1 METIHKKIMKNF
13 KLVVII
19 VLSIVMT
26 GCQLLPENAQL
37 RSYRVLVQQGNVI
50 DESKIDSLKIN
61 MTKEQVIFLLGEPV
75 VNNIFNKNRWD
86 YVYYRKRDPE
96 LTQLNMVSIFFK
108 ENNVISMKRISKNNE
123 GLFEINASNN
133 DLPEF
138 SKNNEVASVNNI
150 FDDIE
155 LESTKGDEIKNNIS
169 DEDESIDY
177 EEQVFSKEKID
188 KDNDISQ
195 QDEKTEK
202 SEIIKEKIKDIKV
215 KEVQLAKNIERK
227 SDYEVVKSV
236 IDEWKSSWENKDIEK
251 YLSFYIDDY
260 SSKYFNNH
268 ELWKNDRKKR
278 IENKSSIEIKITDL
292 NITFNIE
299 KNETANI
306 KFIQNYKSEEY
317 SDEVVKIIV
326 LIKENFSW
334 KIFSEEILKNEY

>member
-155 LESTKGDEIKNNIS
+155 LESTKGDEVKSNIS

-177 EEQVFSKEKID
+177 EEQVLSKNKID
-188 KDNDISQ
+188 KNNDISQ

-215 KEVQLAKNIERK
+215 KEVQFSENIKRK
-227 SDYEVVKSV
+227 SDYEVVQSV
-236 IDEWKSSWENKDIEK
+236 IDEWKSSWENKDMKK
-251 YLSFYIDDY
+251 YFSFYIDDY
-260 SSKYFNNH
+260 SSKYFNNN
-268 ELWKNDRKKR
+268 ELWKKDRKKR

-299 KNETANI
+299 KKETANI

-317 SDEVVKIIV
+317 SDEVVKNIL
-326 LIKENFSW
+326 LIKENFNW

>member
-155 LESTKGDEIKNNIS
+155 LESTKGDEIKNNIN

>member
-123 GLFEINASNN
+123 GLFEINANNN

-138 SKNNEVASVNNI
+138 SKNNEVASINNI

-155 LESTKGDEIKNNIS
+155 LERTKGDEIKNNIS

-177 EEQVFSKEKID
+177 EEQVFSKNKID
-188 KDNDISQ
+188 KDSDISQ

-299 KNETANI
+299 KKETANI

>member
-155 LESTKGDEIKNNIS
+155 LESTKGDEVKSNIS

-177 EEQVFSKEKID
+177 EEQVLSKNKID
-188 KDNDISQ
+188 KNNDISQ

>member
-86 YVYYRKRDPE
+86 YVYYRKKYPE

-155 LESTKGDEIKNNIS
+155 LESTKGDEVKSNIS

-177 EEQVFSKEKID
+177 EEQVLSKNKID
-188 KDNDISQ
+188 KNNDISQ

-215 KEVQLAKNIERK
+215 KEVQFSENIKRK
-227 SDYEVVKSV
+227 SDYEVVQSV
-236 IDEWKSSWENKDIEK
+236 IDEWKSSWENKDMKK
-251 YLSFYIDDY
+251 YFSFYIDDY
-260 SSKYFNNH
+260 SSKYFNNN
-268 ELWKNDRKKR
+268 ELWKKDRKKR

-299 KNETANI
+299 KNEIAI
-306 KFIQNYKSEEY
+306 VKFIQNYKSEQY
-317 SDEVVKIIV
+317 SDEVVKNIL
-326 LIKENFSW
+326 LIKENFNW

>member
-177 EEQVFSKEKID
+177 EEQVFSKNKID
-188 KDNDISQ
+188 KDSDISQ

-215 KEVQLAKNIERK
+215 KEVQPAKNIERK

-306 KFIQNYKSEEY
+306 KFIQNYKSEKY

-326 LIKENFSW
+326 LIKENFNW

>member
-13 KLVVII
+13 KLVVIM

-86 YVYYRKRDPE
+86 YVYYRKKYPE

-177 EEQVFSKEKID
+177 EEQVFSKNKID
-188 KDNDISQ
+188 KDSDISQ

>member
-155 LESTKGDEIKNNIS
+155 LESTKGDEIKNNIN

-177 EEQVFSKEKID
+177 KEQVFSKNKID
-188 KDNDISQ
+188 KDSDISQ

-299 KNETANI
+299 KKETANI

>member
-177 EEQVFSKEKID
+177 EEQVFSKNKID
-188 KDNDISQ
+188 KDSDISQ

-306 KFIQNYKSEEY
+306 KFIQNYKSEKY

>member
-177 EEQVFSKEKID
+177 EEQVFSKNKID
-188 KDNDISQ
+188 KDSDISQ

-299 KNETANI
+299 KNEIAI
-306 KFIQNYKSEEY
+306 VKFIQNYKSEQY
-317 SDEVVKIIV
+317 SDEVVKNIL
-326 LIKENFSW
+326 LIKENFNW

>member
-86 YVYYRKRDPE
+86 YVYYRKKYPE

-155 LESTKGDEIKNNIS
+155 LESTKGDEIKNNIN

-177 EEQVFSKEKID
+177 EEQVFSKNKID

-215 KEVQLAKNIERK
+215 KEVQFSENIKRK
-227 SDYEVVKSV
+227 SDYEVVQSV
-236 IDEWKSSWENKDIEK
+236 IDEWKSSWENKDMKK
-251 YLSFYIDDY
+251 YFSFYIDDY

-306 KFIQNYKSEEY
+306 KFIQNYKSEKY

>member
-86 YVYYRKRDPE
+86 YVYYRKKYPE

-177 EEQVFSKEKID
+177 EEQVFSKNKID
-188 KDNDISQ
+188 KDSDISQ

-299 KNETANI
+299 KNEIAI
-306 KFIQNYKSEEY
+306 VKFIQNYKSEQY
-317 SDEVVKIIV
+317 SDEVVKNIL
-326 LIKENFSW
+326 LIKENFNW

>member
-50 DESKIDSLKIN
+50 DESKIDSLKVN

-177 EEQVFSKEKID
+177 EEQVFSKNKID
-188 KDNDISQ
+188 KDSDISQ

-260 SSKYFNNH
+260 SSKYFNNN
-268 ELWKNDRKKR
+268 ELWKKDRKKR

>member
-155 LESTKGDEIKNNIS
+155 LESTKGDEIKNNIN

-177 EEQVFSKEKID
+177 EEQVFSKDKID

>member
-13 KLVVII
+13 KLVVIM

-177 EEQVFSKEKID
+177 EEQVFSKDKID

-236 IDEWKSSWENKDIEK
+236 IDEWKSSWENKDMKK

>member
-86 YVYYRKRDPE
+86 YVYYRKKYPE

-177 EEQVFSKEKID
+177 EEQVFSKNKID
-188 KDNDISQ
+188 KDSDISQ

>member
-155 LESTKGDEIKNNIS
+155 LESTKGDEIKNNIN

-177 EEQVFSKEKID
+177 EEQVFSKNKID
-188 KDNDISQ
+188 KDSDISQ

>member
-177 EEQVFSKEKID
+177 EEQVFSKDKID